1 MSTKD
6 SGASFVGLIDLAAEE
21 VGGAAVSCSDDFF
34 AGMDNLVKPGRGVFL
49 PDEYTDRGK
58 WMDGWESRR
67 KRGPGHDTCIVRLGV
82 RGSIRAVDIDTNHF
96 LGNHPP
102 FASLEAAHAGQD
114 ATTAEL
120 ESAAWTELLPQSPLR
135 PGSQNLFAI
144 SGRDSY
150 THVRL
155 RIYPDGGVARL
166 RVWGVADPDWQ
177 RSDADDTT
185 RPMLRAGEVD
195 LASMRNGALALACSD
210 AFFGPMNNLIAPGR
224 AVNMGGGWETRR
236 KRQPGHDW
244 ILVRLGAPGAIG
256 LVEIDT
262 NHFKGNFA
270 DRFALRGIH
279 APGANITD
287 LVAVTSYAHAREWQ
301 TILDETKLGASERH
315 FYREQLL
322 AKGPFTHVKLDVFPD
337 GGISRLRVWGQ
348 RVSETRA

>member
-1 MSTKD
+1 MSTKEI
-6 SGASFVGLIDLAAEE
+6 GAAFVGLIDLAAEE
-21 VGGAAVSCSDDFF
+21 VGGAAIHCTDDFF

-67 KRGPGHDTCIVRLGV
+67 KRGPGHDSCIVRLGV
-82 RGSIRAVDIDTNHF
+82 RGAIRALDIDTNHF

-102 FASLEAAHAGQD
+102 FASLEATRASES
-114 ATTAEL
+114 ATTEEL
-120 ESAAWTELLPQSPLR
+120 AAASWTELLAQSPLR

-144 SGRDSY
+144 SGTDSY

-155 RIYPDGGVARL
+155 HIYPDGGVARL

-177 RSDADDTT
+177 RSDADALTQ
-185 RPMLRAGEVD
+185 PLLHAGEVD
-195 LASMRNGALALACSD
+195 LASVRNGALALACSD

-244 ILVRLGAPGAIG
+244 ILVRLGAPGELG

-270 DRFALRGIH
+270 DRFALRGIY
-279 APGANITD
+279 APGARITD
-287 LVAVTSYAHAREWQ
+287 LVAVTSYASAREWQ
-301 TILDETKLGASERH
+301 TVIPETKLRASERH
-315 FYREQLL
+315 FYRSELQ
-322 AKGPFTHVKLDVFPD
+322 AKGPFTHVKVDVYPD
-337 GGISRLRVWGQ
+337 GGISRLRVWGK
-348 RVSETRA
+348 RT